1 MQDPTKRSHPS
12 GALPDG
18 YHEVLYWRVTDKPVR
33 VIVLQAVGVLLLL
46 VFGVIFF
53 NIAGSLGRM
62 PTQGNIGPL
71 EIGLMLVAILLT
83 FVLHEATHG
92 LVMRALGARPQYG
105 ILWKSAMLYAT
116 SPGFSYRR
124 NSYIVITLAPLVV
137 LSALAV
143 LGIWLMQGTLWVAVL
158 AVCGAFNASGAIGDV
173 WISTIVLRYAPAARI
188 VDERDGIRVFL
199 PRPAD

>member
-1 MQDPTKRSHPS
+1 MQDTTKQSHPS

-53 NIAGSLGRM
+53 SIAGSLGRM

-124 NSYIVITLAPLVV
+124 NSYIVISLAPLVV
-137 LSALAV
+137 LSALVV
-143 LGIWLMQGTLWVAVL
+143 LGMWLMQGTLWVAVL
-158 AVCGAFNASGAIGDV
+158 AVCGAFNAAGAIGDV
-173 WISTIVLRYAPAARI
+173 WISTIVLRYAPTARI
-188 VDERDGIRVFL
+188 VDERDGIRVYL
-199 PRPAD
+199 PGPAA

>member
-1 MQDPTKRSHPS
+1 MQDTTKQSHPS

-53 NIAGSLGRM
+53 SIAGSLGRM

-92 LVMRALGARPQYG
+92 LVMHALGARPQYG

-124 NSYIVITLAPLVV
+124 NSYIVISLAPLVV
-137 LSALAV
+137 LSALVV
-143 LGIWLMQGTLWVAVL
+143 LGMWLMQGTLWVAVL
-158 AVCGAFNASGAIGDV
+158 AVCGAFNAAGAIGDV
-173 WISTIVLRYAPAARI
+173 WISTIVLRYAPTARI
-188 VDERDGIRVFL
+188 VDERDGIRVYL
-199 PRPAD
+199 PGPAA

>member
-1 MQDPTKRSHPS
+1 MQDTTKQSHPS

-53 NIAGSLGRM
+53 SIAGSLGRM

-105 ILWKSAMLYAT
+105 IQWKSAMLYAT

-124 NSYIVITLAPLVV
+124 NSYIVISLAPLVV
-137 LSALAV
+137 LSALVV
-143 LGIWLMQGTLWVAVL
+143 LGMWLMQGTLWVAVL
-158 AVCGAFNASGAIGDV
+158 AVCGAFNAAGAIGDV
-173 WISTIVLRYAPAARI
+173 WISTIVLRYAPTARI
-188 VDERDGIRVFL
+188 VDERDGIRVYL
-199 PRPAD
+199 PGPAA

>member
-1 MQDPTKRSHPS
+1 MQDPTKQSHPS

-18 YHEVLYWRVTDKPVR
+18 YHEVLYWRVTDKPAR

-53 NIAGSLGRM
+53 NLAGSLGRM
-62 PTQGNIGPL
+62 PTQGNIGPG

-105 ILWKSAMLYAT
+105 IMWKSAMLYAT
-116 SPGFSYRR
+116 SPGFSYWR

-137 LSALAV
+137 LSALTV
-143 LGIWLMQGTLWVAVL
+143 FGMWLMQGTLWVAVL

-173 WISTIVLRYAPAARI
+173 WISTIVLRYAPAARV

-199 PRPAD
+199 PQP

>member
-1 MQDPTKRSHPS
+1 MQDPTNQSHPS

-33 VIVLQAVGVLLLL
+33 VIALQAVGVLLLL

-53 NIAGSLGRM
+53 NI
-62 PTQGNIGPL
+62 
-71 EIGLMLVAILLT
+71 VAILLT

-105 ILWKSAMLYAT
+105 VIWKRAMLYAT

-137 LSALAV
+137 LSALTV
-143 LGIWLMQGTLWVAVL
+143 LGIWPMQGTLWVAVL
-158 AVCGAFNASGAIGDV
+158 AVCGAFNAAGAIGDV
-173 WISTIVLRYAPAARI
+173 WISTIVLRYAPVARI

-199 PRPAD
+199 PHP

>member
-1 MQDPTKRSHPS
+1 MQDTTKQFHPS

-53 NIAGSLGRM
+53 SIAGSLGRM

-124 NSYIVITLAPLVV
+124 NSYIVISLAPLVV
-137 LSALAV
+137 LSALVV
-143 LGIWLMQGTLWVAVL
+143 LGMWLMQGTLWVAVL

-173 WISTIVLRYAPAARI
+173 WISTIVLRYAPTARI
-188 VDERDGIRVFL
+188 VDERDGIRVYL
-199 PRPAD
+199 PGPAA

>member
-1 MQDPTKRSHPS
+1 MQDTTKQSHPS
-12 GALPDG
+12 GALPGG
-18 YHEVLYWRVTDKPVR
+18 YHEVLYWRVTDKPAR

-53 NIAGSLGRM
+53 SLAGGLGRM
-62 PTQGNIGPL
+62 PTQGNIGPA

-105 ILWKSAMLYAT
+105 IMWKSAKLYAT

-137 LSALAV
+137 LSALVV
-143 LGIWLMQGTLWVAVL
+143 LGMWLMQGTLWVAVL
-158 AVCGAFNASGAIGDV
+158 AVCGAFNAAGAIGDV

-188 VDERDGIRVFL
+188 VDERDGIRVFA
-199 PRPAD
+199 PGPAD